1 MEAFMKRVFAIAAL
15 GMFIAGV
22 CTENVSAQLVRT
34 EVHPIQTMTLTDQ
47 QFLTGSKDG
56 KPTIVAGV
64 LRIPQA
70 GTDRL
75 PAVILLHGAG
85 GIGGQVHYWQQQLN
99 DIGIATF
106 AIDYFTGRGIENM
119 NADQTKLGRL
129 SAMID
134 LYRALALLG
143 THKRIDPNRIAVMG
157 FARGGDVALYSSLT
171 RFQKMYAPEGLSF
184 AAYLSFYPWCGTSY
198 LEDEAVSSKPI
209 RFFNGAAADY
219 TPIAPCRAYVE
230 RLRKAGKNVQLTEY
244 AGAWHAFD
252 NPLHKETPVT
262 FPTWLTLRRCSMK
275 EESPGRVVNV
285 ETKQPFTWK
294 DPCVEKG
301 PHVAYNSV
309 ALNAATV
316 AVKDFLQTT
325 FRLK

>member
-1 MEAFMKRVFAIAAL
+1 MKLLSPFVAL
-15 GMFIAGV
+15 GVLLFAGL
-22 CTENVSAQLVRT
+22 CIERSSAQLART

-64 LRIPQA
+64 LRIPRA
-70 GTDRL
+70 GTGRL

-119 NADQTKLGRL
+119 NADQTKLGVL
-129 SAMID
+129 SPIID
-134 LYRALALLG
+134 VYRALALLG
-143 THKRIDPNRIAVMG
+143 THTRIDPNRIAVMG
-157 FARGGDVALYSSLT
+157 FARGAEVALDSSLT

-184 AAYLSFYPWCGTSY
+184 AAYLSFYAWCNTRY
-198 LEDEAVSSKPI
+198 LEDEAVSNKPI
-209 RFFNGAAADY
+209 RLFHGAADDY
-219 TPIAPCRAYVE
+219 TPVAPCRAYVE
-230 RLRKAGKNVQLTEY
+230 RLRKAGKDVQLTEY
-244 AGAWHAFD
+244 PGVWHAFD
-252 NPLHKETPVT
+252 NPLYKETPVT
-262 FPTWLTLRRCSMK
+262 SPTWQTRRRCSLK
-275 EESPGRVVNV
+275 EETLGRVVNV
-285 ETKQPFTWK
+285 ETKQPFTWT

-301 PHVAYNSV
+301 PHVAYNSA

-316 AVKDFLQTT
+316 AVKEFLQST